1 MYPVLENTSYP
12 VRGHRRKG
20 GGAILSRVKW
30 LSTEQTTWEVLHCR
44 HVSGRT
50 KHQLPQ

>member
-1 MYPVLENTSYP
+1 MYPVVPITDYYSEDRS
-12 VRGHRRKG
+12 KG

-44 HVSGRT
+44 HVSGHT